1 MTRPA
6 YRIRF
11 SNRSE
16 PAYRNT
22 EGGALAWARYKV
34 ELLAHLSDD
43 VWTAVDHRTDTRS
56 KKWREIHRLRPRSQE
71 AAA

>member
-6 YRIRF
+6 YRVRF

-34 ELLAHLSDD
+34 ELLAHTDPEA
-43 VWTAVDHRTDTRS
+43 WTAVEVGDTSRR
-56 KKWREIHRLRPRSQE
+56 KWREIHRLRPRDQE
-71 AAA
+71 AVA